1 MDLEKK
7 REINKS
13 INVVWQALQ
22 DYVDNS
28 LASDDNI
35 VEQEQLQEAWRVLY
49 GTLLDTMVDSP

>member
-1 MDLEKK
+1 MDLERKK
-7 REINKS
+7 EISKS

-35 VEQEQLQEAWRVLY
+35 VEQEQLQEAWKVLY